1 MKLYLNENVT
11 LTVDRKFIARSLGL
25 NLTNSQKVK
34 TAIEMAEYYGKT
46 IDMSYIEDL
55 LVEAAKTR
63 LKSIKKDKVLYHRNR
78 QYFNALKTI
87 TKIKSVD

>member
-1 MKLYLNENVT
+1 MKLNLNDDISITMSNEQ
-11 LTVDRKFIARSLGL
+11 LTSALNQLSNKNKLKIAIGMS
-25 NLTNSQKVK
+25 
-34 TAIEMAEYYGKT
+34 EYYGNT

-63 LKSIKKDKVLYHRNR
+63 LKSIKKDKALYHRNR

-87 TKIKSVD
+87 TKIKSAE

>member
-1 MKLYLNENVT
+1 MKLNLNENIT
-11 LTVDRKFIARSLGL
+11 LTVERKFIAKSLGL

-34 TAIEMAEYYGKT
+34 TAIEMAEYYGNT

-63 LKSIKKDKVLYHRNR
+63 LKSIKKDKALYHRNR
-78 QYFNALKTI
+78 QYFNALKAI
-87 TKIKSVD
+87 TKIKSAE

>member
-1 MKLYLNENVT
+1 MKLYLNDNVT
-11 LTVDRKFIARSLGL
+11 LTVERKYLTESLGL

-34 TAIEMAEYYGKT
+34 TAIGMSKYFGNT

-63 LKSIKKDKVLYHRNR
+63 LKSIKKDKALYHRNR
-78 QYFNALKTI
+78 QYFNALKAI
-87 TKIKSVD
+87 TKIKSAE

>member
-1 MKLYLNENVT
+1 MKLYLNENVS
-11 LTVDRKFIARSLGL
+11 LTVDRKFIANSLGL

-34 TAIEMAEYYGKT
+34 TAMEMAVYLGNT

-63 LKSIKKDKVLYHRNR
+63 LKSIKKDKALYHRNR
-78 QYFNALKTI
+78 KYFNALKAI
-87 TKIKSVD
+87 AKIKSAE

>member
-1 MKLYLNENVT
+1 MKLNLNENVT
-11 LTVDRKFIARSLGL
+11 LTVDRKLISKSLGL

-63 LKSIKKDKVLYHRNR
+63 LKSIKKDKALYHRNR
-78 QYFNALKTI
+78 QYFNALKAI
-87 TKIKSVD
+87 AKIKSAE

>member
-1 MKLYLNENVT
+1 MKLNLNENVT
-11 LTVDRKFIARSLGL
+11 LTVDRKFISKSLGL

-46 IDMSYIEDL
+46 IDMTYIEDL

-63 LKSIKKDKVLYHRNR
+63 LKSIKKDKALYHRNR
-78 QYFNALKTI
+78 QYFNALKAI
-87 TKIKSVD
+87 TKIKSAE

>member
-1 MKLYLNENVT
+1 MKLNLNENVT
-11 LTVDRKFIARSLGL
+11 LTVDRKLISKSLGL
-25 NLTNSQKVK
+25 NLTNTQKVK

-63 LKSIKKDKVLYHRNR
+63 LKSIKKDKALYHRNR
-78 QYFNALKTI
+78 QYFNALKAI
-87 TKIKSVD
+87 TKIKSAE

>member
-1 MKLYLNENVT
+1 MKLNLNENVT
-11 LTVDRKFIARSLGL
+11 LTVERKFIAKSLGL

-34 TAIEMAEYYGKT
+34 TAIEMAEYFGKT

-63 LKSIKKDKVLYHRNR
+63 LKSIKKDKALYHRNR
-78 QYFNALKTI
+78 QYFNALKAI
-87 TKIKSVD
+87 AKIKSAE